1 MVKEDG
7 CLYLV
12 GTPIGNLEDISLRAV
27 RILTE
32 ADLIAC
38 EDTRETLKLLNHLG
52 ISKKMISYQKYS
64 ENEKKGHLI
73 DLVEAGNKIAL
84 VSDAGM
90 PGISDPGE
98 ILVREAWDR
107 GVRVEVIP
115 GPSAVISGL
124 VISGLPTNN
133 FYFHGF
139 LPKGKVKERETVVTG
154 LKEIRATL
162 IFYITPHSVEKDLI
176 LLLKIL
182 GDRTAAIA
190 RELTKYYEEVIRG
203 TLSELLTVVGERTL
217 KGEMVL
223 IIEGNSEV
231 ISELG
236 LEEQYKIYQKML
248 SDGVKSKEALKT
260 ISTDYKVSKNRLYE
274 YILGK
279 KENN

>member
-1 MVKEDG
+1 MVKEEG

-32 ADLIAC
+32 VDLIAC

-64 ENEKKGHLI
+64 ENEKKSHLI
-73 DLVEAGNKIAL
+73 DLVETGSKIAL

-98 ILVREAWDR
+98 LLVKEAWDR
-107 GVRVEVIP
+107 GVKVEVIP
-115 GPSAVISGL
+115 GPSAVLSGL

-139 LPKGKVKERETVVTG
+139 LPKGKVKDRETVVTG
-154 LKEIRATL
+154 LKDIRATL
-162 IFYITPHSVEKDLI
+162 IFYITPHSVEKDLN

-182 GDRTAAIA
+182 GNRNGAIA

-203 TLSELLTVVGERTL
+203 TLEELLAVVGERTL

-223 IIEGNSEV
+223 IIEGNTDT
-231 ISELG
+231 IGELS
-236 LEEQYKIYQKML
+236 LEEQYKLYQMML
-248 SDGVKSKEALKT
+248 NSGIKGKEALKT
-260 ISTDYKVSKNRLYE
+260 ISADYNVSKNRLYE

-279 KENN
+279 KEK

>member
-32 ADLIAC
+32 VDLIAC

-64 ENEKKGHLI
+64 ENEKKAYLI

-98 ILVREAWDR
+98 ILVKEAWDR
-107 GVRVEVIP
+107 GVKVEVIP

-124 VISGLPTNN
+124 VISGLPTSN

-139 LPKGKVKERETVVTG
+139 LPKGKIKEREAVVTG
-154 LKEIRATL
+154 LKDIRATL
-162 IFYITPHSVEKDLI
+162 IFYVTPHSVEKDLN

-182 GDRTAAIA
+182 GNRNGAIA

-203 TLSELLTVVGERTL
+203 TFEELLTVVGERTL

-223 IIEGNSEV
+223 IIEGNDEV
-231 ISELG
+231 VSELS
-236 LEEQYKIYQKML
+236 LEEQYKLYQMML
-248 SDGVKSKEALKT
+248 GSGIKSKEALKT
-260 ISTDYKVSKNRLYE
+260 ISLDYNVSKNRLYE

-279 KENN
+279 KEE

>member
-32 ADLIAC
+32 VDLIAC

-64 ENEKKGHLI
+64 ENEKKAHLI

-98 ILVREAWDR
+98 ILVKEAWDR
-107 GVRVEVIP
+107 GVKVEVIP

-139 LPKGKVKERETVVTG
+139 LPKGKIKEREAVVTG
-154 LKEIRATL
+154 LKDIRATL
-162 IFYITPHSVEKDLI
+162 IFYVTPHSVEKDLT

-182 GDRTAAIA
+182 GNRNGAIA

-203 TLSELLTVVGERTL
+203 TLEELLTIVGERTL

-223 IIEGNSEV
+223 IIEGNAEV
-231 ISELG
+231 IGVLS
-236 LEEQYKIYQKML
+236 LEEQYKLYQMML
-248 SDGVKSKEALKT
+248 NSGIKSKEALKT
-260 ISTDYKVSKNRLYE
+260 ISTDYNVSKNRLYE

-279 KENN
+279 KEE

>member
-1 MVKEDG
+1 MVKEAG

-64 ENEKKGHLI
+64 ENEKKAHLI

-98 ILVREAWDR
+98 ILVKEAWDR

-124 VISGLPTNN
+124 VVSGLPTNN

-139 LPKGKVKERETVVTG
+139 LPKGKVKEREAVVTG
-154 LKEIRATL
+154 LKDIRATL

-182 GDRTAAIA
+182 GDRPAAIA

-203 TLSELLTVVGERTL
+203 TLSELLTVVNERTL

-223 IIEGNSEV
+223 IIEGNDEV
-231 ISELG
+231 IADLG
-236 LEEQYKIYQKML
+236 LEEQYEIYQRIL
-248 SDGVKSKEALKT
+248 SEGIKSKEALKT

-279 KENN
+279 KEE

>member
-1 MVKEDG
+1 MVKSDG

-12 GTPIGNLEDISLRAV
+12 GTPIGNLEDISLRAI
-27 RILTE
+27 RILKE
-32 ADLIAC
+32 VDVIAC

-64 ENEKKGHLI
+64 ENEKKSHLI

-98 ILVREAWDR
+98 ILVREAWVR
-107 GVRVEVIP
+107 GVKVEVIP

-124 VISGLPTNN
+124 VVSGLPSTN

-139 LPKGKVKERETVVTG
+139 LPKGKIKEREEVVNN

-162 IFYITPHSVEKDLI
+162 IFYITPHSVEKDLQ
-176 LLLKIL
+176 LFLKIL
-182 GDRTAAIA
+182 GNRNGVIA

-203 TLSELLTVVGERTL
+203 TLEELIEIVKIRTL

-223 IIEGNSEV
+223 ILEGNQLIPKEMS
-231 ISELG
+231 
-236 LEEQYKIYQKML
+236 LEDQYKLYQLML
-248 SDGVKSKEALKT
+248 ASGIKSKDVIKT
-260 ISTDYKVSKNRLYE
+260 ISADYKVSKNKLYE
-274 YILGK
+274 YILEK
-279 KENN
+279 KEK

>member
-1 MVKEDG
+1 MVKEEG

-32 ADLIAC
+32 VDLIAC

-64 ENEKKGHLI
+64 ENEKKSHLI
-73 DLVEAGNKIAL
+73 DLVEAGSKIAL

-98 ILVREAWDR
+98 LLVKEAWDR

-154 LKEIRATL
+154 LKDIRATL
-162 IFYITPHSVEKDLI
+162 IFYITPHSVEKDLT

-182 GDRTAAIA
+182 GNRYGAIA

-203 TLSELLTVVGERTL
+203 TLEELLAVTGERTL

-223 IIEGNSEV
+223 IIEGNDE
-231 ISELG
+231 IANELS
-236 LEEQYKIYQKML
+236 LEEQYKIYQMML
-248 SDGVKSKEALKT
+248 STGIKGKEALKT
-260 ISTDYKVSKNRLYE
+260 ISTDYNVSKNRLYE

-279 KENN
+279 KEE

>member
-64 ENEKKGHLI
+64 ENEKKAHLI

-139 LPKGKVKERETVVTG
+139 LPKGRVKEREEVVNG
-154 LKEIRATL
+154 LKDIRATL
-162 IFYITPHSVEKDLI
+162 IFYITPHSVEKDLK
-176 LLLKIL
+176 LLLQIL
-182 GDRTAAIA
+182 GNRPAAIA

-203 TLSELLTVVGERTL
+203 TLEELLTVVGERTL

-223 IIEGNSEV
+223 IVEGNDEIV
-231 ISELG
+231 QELG
-236 LEEQYKIYQKML
+236 LEEQYKLYQMMIN
-248 SDGVKSKEALKT
+248 DGVKSKEALKT
-260 ISTDYKVSKNRLYE
+260 ISTDYNVSKNRLYE

-279 KENN
+279 KEE

>member
-1 MVKEDG
+1 MVKEEG

-27 RILTE
+27 RILSE

-64 ENEKKGHLI
+64 ENEKKDHLI
-73 DLVEAGNKIAL
+73 DLVETGNKIAL

-98 ILVREAWDR
+98 ILVREAWRR

-139 LPKGKVKERETVVTG
+139 LPKGKVKEREAVVNG
-154 LKEIRATL
+154 LKDISATL
-162 IFYITPHSVEKDLI
+162 IFYITPHSVEKDLT

-182 GDRTAAIA
+182 GNRPAAIA

-203 TLSELLTVVGERTL
+203 SLGELLSIVGERTL

-223 IIEGNSEV
+223 IVEGNSEAIGV
-231 ISELG
+231 LS
-236 LEEQYKIYQKML
+236 LEEQFKIYQIML
-248 SDGVKSKEALKT
+248 GSGIKGKEALKT
-260 ISTDYKVSKNRLYE
+260 ISTDYNVSKNRLYE

-279 KENN
+279 KEE

>member
-52 ISKKMISYQKYS
+52 LSKKMISYQKYS
-64 ENEKKGHLI
+64 ENEKKAHLI

-139 LPKGKVKERETVVTG
+139 LPKGKVKEREEVVTG
-154 LKEIRATL
+154 LKDIRATL
-162 IFYITPHSVEKDLI
+162 IFYVTPHSVEKDLL

-203 TLSELLTVVGERTL
+203 TLSELITVVGERTL

-236 LEEQYKIYQKML
+236 LEEQYKIYQMML
-248 SDGVKSKEALKT
+248 IDGIKSKEALKT

>member
-1 MVKEDG
+1 MVKENG

-64 ENEKKGHLI
+64 ENEKKAYLI

-98 ILVREAWDR
+98 ILVKEAWDR

-139 LPKGKVKERETVVTG
+139 LPKGKVKEREEVVIG
-154 LKEIRATL
+154 LKDIRATL
-162 IFYITPHSVEKDLI
+162 IFYITPHSVEKDLS
-176 LLLKIL
+176 LLIKIL
-182 GDRTAAIA
+182 GDRPAAIA
-190 RELTKYYEEVIRG
+190 REITKYYEEVIRG

-223 IIEGNSEV
+223 IIEGNTEV
-231 ISELG
+231 IAEIN
-236 LEEQYKIYQKML
+236 LEEQYKIYQMML
-248 SDGVKSKEALKT
+248 SDGVKSKEAIKT

-279 KENN
+279 KEE

>member
-64 ENEKKGHLI
+64 ENEKKAHLI
-73 DLVEAGNKIAL
+73 DLIEAGNKIAL

-98 ILVREAWDR
+98 ILVREAWNR

-139 LPKGKVKERETVVTG
+139 LPKGKVKEREAVVTE
-154 LKEIRATL
+154 LKNIRATL
-162 IFYITPHSVEKDLI
+162 VFYITPHSVEKDLL

-182 GDRTAAIA
+182 GDRPATIA

-203 TLSELLTVVGERTL
+203 TLSELLAIVSERKL

-223 IIEGNSEV
+223 IIEGNNEIAV
-231 ISELG
+231 ELG
-236 LEEQYKIYQKML
+236 LEEQYKIYQRML
-248 SDGVKSKEALKT
+248 GEGIKSKEALKT
-260 ISTDYKVSKNRLYE
+260 ISTDYNVSKNRLYE

-279 KENN
+279 KEE

>member
-12 GTPIGNLEDISLRAV
+12 GTPIGNLEDISLRAI
-27 RILTE
+27 RILKE
-32 ADLIAC
+32 ADIIAC
-38 EDTRETLKLLNHLG
+38 EDTRETLKLLNNLE
-52 ISKKMISYQKYS
+52 ISKKLISYQKYS
-64 ENEKKGHLI
+64 ENEKKAYLI

-107 GVRVEVIP
+107 GVKVEVIP

-124 VISGLPTNN
+124 VISGLPTTN

-139 LPKGKVKERETVVTG
+139 LPKSKIKEREAVICSI
-154 LKEIRATL
+154 KDIKATL
-162 IFYITPHSVEKDLI
+162 IFYITPHSVEKDLQ

-182 GDRTAAIA
+182 GNRQAAIA
-190 RELTKYYEEVIRG
+190 REITKYYEEVIRG
-203 TLSELLTVVGERTL
+203 TLEELIEVVNNRTL

-223 IIEGNSEV
+223 IIEGNQIIPEEV
-231 ISELG
+231 S
-236 LEEQYKIYQKML
+236 LEEQYKIYISML
-248 SDGVKSKEALKT
+248 SSGIKSKDAIKT
-260 ISTDYKVSKNRLYE
+260 ISADYNVSKNKLYE
-274 YILGK
+274 YILEK
-279 KENN
+279 KEN

>member
-139 LPKGKVKERETVVTG
+139 LPKGKVKEREAVVTG
-154 LKEIRATL
+154 LKDIRATL
-162 IFYITPHSVEKDLI
+162 IFYITPHSVEKDLL

-182 GDRTAAIA
+182 GDRPAAIA

-236 LEEQYKIYQKML
+236 LEEQYKIYLKML
-248 SDGVKSKEALKT
+248 SDGVKSKEVLKT

>member
-32 ADLIAC
+32 VDLIAC

-98 ILVREAWDR
+98 ILVKEAWDR

-139 LPKGKVKERETVVTG
+139 LPKGKIKEREAVVSG
-154 LKEIRATL
+154 LKDIRATL
-162 IFYITPHSVEKDLI
+162 IFYVTPHSVEKDLT

-182 GDRTAAIA
+182 GNRNGAIA

-203 TLSELLTVVGERTL
+203 TLEELLTIVGERTL

-223 IIEGNSEV
+223 IIEGNTEAAG
-231 ISELG
+231 ELS
-236 LEEQYKIYQKML
+236 LEEQYKLYQMML
-248 SDGVKSKEALKT
+248 KSGIKGKEALKT
-260 ISTDYKVSKNRLYE
+260 ISLDYNVSKNRLYE

-279 KENN
+279 KEE

>member
-27 RILTE
+27 RILSE
-32 ADLIAC
+32 VDLIAC

-64 ENEKKGHLI
+64 ENEKKSYLI
-73 DLVEAGNKIAL
+73 DLVEAGNKLAL

-124 VISGLPTNN
+124 VISGLSTSN

-139 LPKGKVKERETVVTG
+139 LPKGKVKEREGVVTS
-154 LKEIRATL
+154 LKDMRATL
-162 IFYITPHSVEKDLI
+162 IFYITPHSVEKDLA

-182 GDRTAAIA
+182 GNRNGAIA
-190 RELTKYYEEVIRG
+190 REITKFYEEVIRG
-203 TLSELLTVVGERTL
+203 TLEELLQIVGSRTL
-217 KGEMVL
+217 KGEMIL
-223 IIEGNSEV
+223 IIDGNQETAK
-231 ISELG
+231 EMT
-236 LEEQYKIYQKML
+236 LEEQYKLYQIML
-248 SDGVKSKEALKT
+248 GSGVKSKEAIKT
-260 ISTDYKVSKNRLYE
+260 ISADYNVSKNKLYE

-279 KENN
+279 KEE

>member
-1 MVKEDG
+1 MVKENG

-32 ADLIAC
+32 VDLIAC

-98 ILVREAWDR
+98 ILVKEAWDR

-139 LPKGKVKERETVVTG
+139 LPKGKIKEREAVVTG
-154 LKEIRATL
+154 LRDIRATL
-162 IFYITPHSVEKDLI
+162 IFYVTPHCVEKDLT

-182 GDRTAAIA
+182 GNRKGAIA

-203 TLSELLTVVGERTL
+203 TMEELLNIVGERTL

-223 IIEGNSEV
+223 IVEGNTEA
-231 ISELG
+231 IGELS
-236 LEEQYKIYQKML
+236 LEEQYKLYQIML
-248 SDGVKSKEALKT
+248 GSGITGKEALKT
-260 ISTDYKVSKNRLYE
+260 ISADYNVSKNRLYE

-279 KENN
+279 KEE

>member
-64 ENEKKGHLI
+64 ENEKKSHLI

-107 GVRVEVIP
+107 EVRVEVIP

-139 LPKGKVKERETVVTG
+139 LPKAKVKERETIVTG
-154 LKEIRATL
+154 LKDIRATL
-162 IFYITPHSVEKDLI
+162 IFYITPHSVEKDLL

-182 GDRTAAIA
+182 GDRPAAIA

-203 TLSELLTVVGERTL
+203 TLSELLTIVGERTL

-223 IIEGNSEV
+223 IIEGNNEA
-231 ISELG
+231 ISELS
-236 LEEQYKIYQKML
+236 LEEQYKIYQGML
-248 SDGVKSKEALKT
+248 GEGVKSKEALKT
-260 ISTDYKVSKNRLYE
+260 ISTDYNVSKNRLYE

-279 KENN
+279 KEE

>member
-107 GVRVEVIP
+107 GIRVEVIP

-139 LPKGKVKERETVVTG
+139 LPKGKVKEREAVVAG
-154 LKEIRATL
+154 LKDIRATL

-182 GDRTAAIA
+182 GDRPAAIA

>member
-64 ENEKKGHLI
+64 ENEKKGYLI

-98 ILVREAWDR
+98 ILVKEAWDR

-139 LPKGKVKERETVVTG
+139 LPKGKVKEREAVVTG
-154 LKEIRATL
+154 LKDIRATL
-162 IFYITPHSVEKDLI
+162 IFYITPHSVEKDLL

-182 GDRTAAIA
+182 GDRPAAIA

-203 TLSELLTVVGERTL
+203 TLRELLTIVSERTL

-223 IIEGNSEV
+223 IIEGNNEV
-231 ISELG
+231 AVELG
-236 LEEQYKIYQKML
+236 IEEQYKIYQRML
-248 SDGVKSKEALKT
+248 GEGIKSKEALKT
-260 ISTDYKVSKNRLYE
+260 ISTDYNVSKNRLYE
-274 YILGK
+274 YILEK
-279 KENN
+279 KEK

>member
-1 MVKEDG
+1 MVKDDG

-27 RILTE
+27 RILGET
-32 ADLIAC
+32 DFIAC

-52 ISKKMISYQKYS
+52 ISKKLISYQKYS
-64 ENEKKGHLI
+64 ENEKKSYLI
-73 DLVEAGNKIAL
+73 DLVEAGNKVSL

-98 ILVREAWDR
+98 ILVKEAWGR

-124 VISGLPTNN
+124 VISGLSTTN

-139 LPKGKVKERETVVTG
+139 LPKSKVKEREAVLSS
-154 LKEIRATL
+154 LKDIRATL
-162 IFYITPHSVEKDLI
+162 IFYITPHSIQKDLQ

-182 GDRTAAIA
+182 GNRNGAIA
-190 RELTKYYEEVIRG
+190 RELTKFYEEVIRG
-203 TLSELLTVVGERTL
+203 TLEELLQVVESRTL

-223 IIEGNSEV
+223 ILEGNQVTAKVMS
-231 ISELG
+231 
-236 LEEQYKIYQKML
+236 LEEQYKLYQIMVG
-248 SDGVKSKEALKT
+248 SGINSKEAIKT
-260 ISTDYKVSKNRLYE
+260 ISTDYNVSKNKLYE
-274 YILGK
+274 YILEK
-279 KENN
+279 KEE